1 MANNKKGVV
10 AGKVVAIGSGVA
22 AVGAGL
28 YYFLGPNG
36 KDHQK
41 KVKLLAGKIAKAEKE
56 IEKEWKNLKNK
67 SGPVVKQARKTA
79 RKVVKGYKKIK
90 S

>member
-10 AGKVVAIGSGVA
+10 TGKVVAIGSGVA

-36 KDHQK
+36 KNHQK
-41 KVKLLAGKIAKAEKE
+41 KVKLLAVKIAKAEKE

-67 SGPVVKQARKTA
+67 SQPAIKQVKKTA
-79 RKVVKGYKKIK
+79 GKVARGYKKIK